1 MDSVVVVNVAGT
13 VLPEHYVAIAH
24 AVSVIMAFFG
34 LILGIFF
41 MQNFILNSK

>member
-24 AVSVIMAFFG
+24 AVSVIMAFFWFDFRY
-34 LILGIFF
+34 LFYAKF
-41 MQNFILNSK
+41 YFEF